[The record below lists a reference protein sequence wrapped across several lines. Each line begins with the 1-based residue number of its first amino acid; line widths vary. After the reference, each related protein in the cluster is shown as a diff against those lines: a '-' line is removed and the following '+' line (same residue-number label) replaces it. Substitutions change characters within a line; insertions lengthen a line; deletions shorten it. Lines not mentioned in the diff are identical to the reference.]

1 MRVEVV
7 GGPPEAIEAD
17 VLGVGVVEPA
27 TEPGGAVTVIDR
39 PLGGRLADLA
49 RQGELTATGGS
60 VLLLHV
66 DTGPRHPPP
75 PLAARRVAA
84 VGLGAAERLDADAIR
99 TAAAAA
105 ARTAARFGG
114 SLAWV
119 VDEALPLPAAQQA
132 RAAVDGASLGTYDPG
147 RWKSGRSGG
156 KGLRRLVI
164 AGGGLDGV
172 AEAATRAGVVARWT
186 TRARDLVNA
195 PANEM
200 TPAAL
205 GERAEEIAREVPALT
220 VEALGPDEIERLG
233 LTAFAAVARGS
244 DEPARLLV
252 ARYDPPAHG
261 PDDLVLGLVGKAIT
275 FDSGGLSLKS
285 PERMTW
291 MKVDMAGGAAVMC
304 GLGAIAELG
313 LPVRALGVVAAC
325 ENMPGPRSY
334 RPGDVIRTLNGTT
347 VEVTNTDAEG
357 RIVLADALAHAR
369 ALGATHLVDLATLTG
384 GALGDVYAGLFA
396 RGDDWRDE
404 LLAAAEASGDHAW
417 PWPLHRRFR
426 RLLDS
431 DVADLKNTASGRA
444 ATAAAAAFL
453 SEFAGDGPWA
463 HVDIG
468 GTAFLERSRG
478 DYLSQR
484 GGTGAGV
491 RLVAELARRLASA
504 PPG

>member
-7 GGPPEAIEAD
+7 GGSPEAIEVD
-17 VLGVGVVEPA
+17 VLGVGVLEPA
-27 TEPGGAVTVIDR
+27 TEPRGALAAIDR
-39 PLGGRLADLA
+39 PLGGRLAELA
-49 RQGELTATGGS
+49 REGELVATTGS
-60 VLLLHV
+60 VLVLHV
-66 DTGPRHPPP
+66 ERG
-75 PLAARRVAA
+75 LAASRVAA
-84 VGLGAAERLDADAIR
+84 AGLGAAERLDADGIR

-119 VDEALPLPAAQQA
+119 VDDALPLPAAEQA
-132 RAAVDGASLGTYDPG
+132 RAAVDGAWLGTYDPG
-147 RWKSGRSGG
+147 HWKSGRSAR

-164 AGGGLDGV
+164 GGGALGGV
-172 AEAATRAGVVARWT
+172 AEAAVRAGVVARWT

-195 PANEM
+195 PANEL

-205 GERAEEIAREVPALT
+205 GERAAEIAGEAPALT
-220 VEALGPDEIERLG
+220 VEALGPEEIERLG
-233 LTAFAAVARGS
+233 LSAFAAVARGS
-244 DEPARLLV
+244 DEPARLLI
-252 ARYDPPAHG
+252 ARHEPAAPARG
-261 PDDLVLGLVGKAIT
+261 DVLLGLVGKAIT
-275 FDSGGLSLKS
+275 FDSGGLSLKT

-291 MKVDMAGGAAVMC
+291 MKIDMAGGAAVLC

-334 RPGDVIRTLNGTT
+334 RPGDVIRTFSGKT
-347 VEVTNTDAEG
+347 VEVANTDAEG

-384 GALGDVYAGLFA
+384 GALGDLYASLFA
-396 RGDDWRDE
+396 RGDAWRDE
-404 LLAAAEASGDHAW
+404 LLAAAEASGDHVW

-453 SEFAGDGPWA
+453 AEFAGEGPWA

-491 RLVAELARRLASA
+491 RLVAELGRRLAVGSG
-504 PPG
+504 PPD

>member
-27 TEPGGAVTVIDR
+27 TEPGGAVAAIDR

-49 RQGELTATGGS
+49 REGELTATGGS

-66 DTGPRHPPP
+66 EAGPRHPPP
-75 PLAARRVAA
+75 PLAASRVAA
-84 VGLGAAERLDADAIR
+84 AGLGAAERLDADAIR

-119 VDEALPLPAAQQA
+119 VDEALPLPAAEQA

-147 RWKSGRSGG
+147 RWKSGRSAGND
-156 KGLRRLVI
+156 LRRLVI
-164 AGGGLDGV
+164 AGGVDGV

-186 TRARDLVNA
+186 TRARDFVNA

-200 TPAAL
+200 TPTAL

-220 VEALGPDEIERLG
+220 VEALGPEAIVRLG

-252 ARYDPPAHG
+252 ARYDPPA
-261 PDDLVLGLVGKAIT
+261 PARDDLVLGLVGKAIT

-291 MKVDMAGGAAVMC
+291 MKVDMAGGAAVVC

-334 RPGDVIRTLNGTT
+334 RPGDIIRTFNGTT

-369 ALGATHLVDLATLTG
+369 VLGATHLVDLATLTG

-404 LLAAAEASGDHAW
+404 LLAAADASGDHAW

-431 DVADLKNTASGRA
+431 DVADLKNSASGRA

-491 RLVAELARRLASA
+491 RLVAELGRRLASA